1 MKSFTVIISIYNEAM
16 NFLVTRIS
24 SRPYRFKIQTDAHE
38 PKATIL
44 RLLPGKKWIAD
55 QVSMK
60 YFTKN
65 NIKRLG
71 VLIENEKPKWS
82 VG

>member
-24 SRPYRFKIQTDAHE
+24 SRPYRFKIETDIHE
-38 PKATIL
+38 HNATIL
-44 RLLPGKKWIAD
+44 RRLPGNKWIAD
-55 QVSMK
+55 HVSVK
-60 YFTKN
+60 YFTKD

-71 VLIENEKPKWS
+71 LLIDNEKPKWS
-82 VG
+82 LS